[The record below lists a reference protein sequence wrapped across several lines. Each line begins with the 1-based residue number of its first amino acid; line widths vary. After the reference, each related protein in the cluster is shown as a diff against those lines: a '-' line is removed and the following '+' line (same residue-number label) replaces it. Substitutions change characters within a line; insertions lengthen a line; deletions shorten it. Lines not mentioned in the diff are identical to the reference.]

1 MLQPRRCGRSSCTET
16 LLGEAK
22 SSCPEGTILPG
33 LNWLKGQ
40 APVTAKADDAY
51 PAWLWKVLEPRVLPD
66 DGPGGKAERYRM
78 RKENRQ
84 RIREQNFMKTQ

>member
-1 MLQPRRCGRSSCTET
+1 MFVYAELHIIDA
-16 LLGEAK
+16 AK
-22 SSCPEGTILPG
+22 SSCPEGTILTG

-40 APVTAKADDAY
+40 PPVTAHADDKY
-51 PAWLWKVLEPRVLPD
+51 PEWLWTLLDEKVLPD

-84 RIREQNFMKTQ
+84 RIREQNFMSTQ